1 MPAFQRHLRRQLI
14 RLFIRLLGTLAI
26 AAICTHA
33 NAADAPAAPAL
44 TTVTLQTNMGDIVI
58 ELYRDKAPKTVD
70 NFLAYVKSGFY
81 DGVLFHRVAKGRLIQ
96 GGGFDQKLQQKPTR
110 PWIKNEANNGL
121 SNLPMTVAM
130 ARGAAPD
137 SASSQFFIN
146 LADNSPYDFPSFDGA
161 GYCVFGKVIDGAETL
176 DKIQQV
182 AVVHRPKFEDLPTTP
197 VVIVKAFVNK

>member
-1 MPAFQRHLRRQLI
+1 MPAFQNRFHLTFRRHFFRLI
-14 RLFIRLLGTLAI
+14 GALAV
-26 AAICTHA
+26 AAICTPA
-33 NAADAPAAPAL
+33 IAADAPTAPAA
-44 TTVTLQTNMGDIVI
+44 TSVTLQTNMGDIVI
-58 ELYRDKAPKTVD
+58 ELYHDKAPKTVD

-81 DGVLFHRVAKGRLIQ
+81 NGLLMHRVAKGQLIQ

-121 SNLPMTVAM
+121 SNQPLTVAM

-146 LADNSPYDFPSFDGA
+146 LTDNSSYDYPSFDGA
-161 GYCVFGKVIDGAETL
+161 GYCVFGKVVSGTETL

-182 AVVHRPKFEDLPTTP
+182 AVVNRPKFEDLPTMP

>member
-1 MPAFQRHLRRQLI
+1 MPALHSRFRSTCRRHIL
-14 RLFIRLLGTLAI
+14 RLLGTLAVS
-26 AAICTHA
+26 AICIHA
-33 NAADAPAAPAL
+33 GAADAPAAP
-44 TTVTLQTNMGDIVI
+44 TVTMQTNMGDIVI

-81 DGVLFHRVAKGRLIQ
+81 DGLLFHRVAKGQLIQ

-121 SNLPMTVAM
+121 SNLPLTVAM
-130 ARGAAPD
+130 ARGRQPD

-146 LADNSPYDFPSFDGA
+146 LTANTPYDYPSFDGA
-161 GYCVFGKVIDGAETL
+161 GYCVFGKVVSGTETL

-182 AVVHRPKFEDLPTTP
+182 AVANSPKFEDLPVAP
-197 VVIVKAFVNK
+197 VVIIKAFVNK